1 MKIRFH
7 DSCFGI
13 ESSQIGKKTKKEPM
27 VHEFDAPDTL
37 IQSRLTNYMDHRV
50 ATVCPVTIPQ
60 VKALLELLTTAE
72 GFGHDINLMLLKAT
86 ANGWRQVVFDQHLQ
100 PKSSS

>member
-1 MKIRFH
+1 MIIVLHDMSFGIGSSYGRKKTEERTFH
-7 DSCFGI
+7 D
-13 ESSQIGKKTKKEPM
+13 
-27 VHEFDAPDTL
+27 FDAPDSL
-37 IQSRLTNYMDHRV
+37 NEKRLMDYMDHRV
-50 ATVCPVTIPQ
+50 ATGYPVTIPQ

-86 ANGWRQVVFDQHLQ
+86 ANGWRQVIFDQHLQ

>member
-1 MKIRFH
+1 MKLVLH
-7 DSCFGI
+7 NSSFGI
-13 ESSQIGKKTKKEPM
+13 EIIHGKKVINEPHF
-27 VHEFDAPDTL
+27 HEFDAPDTL
-37 IQSRLTNYMDHRV
+37 DEKRLMDYMDHRV
-50 ATVCPVTIPQ
+50 ATGYPVTIPQ
-60 VKALLELLTTAE
+60 LKALLELLTTAD